1 MHKGVIHKKK
11 NKTHAYSA
19 LRSSSKKYQK
29 VERRKRNKPRWCLH
43 ISFLNTRVSIGLDS
57 IDQTVKFASVH
68 AQGGDGAYVYVFCE
82 DAHN

>member
-29 VERRKRNKPRWCLH
+29 VERRKRNKPRWGHH
-43 ISFLNTRVSIGLDS
+43 ISFLPIGLDWV
-57 IDQTVKFASVH
+57 DQTVKLVYVH
-68 AQGGDGAYVYVFCE
+68 AQHGEGAYVHVFVKT
-82 DAHN
+82 HITI